1 MLTAVN
7 LQNLFQSSQ
16 ALRSVL
22 LKCPALDQYCLL
34 RTHGLWPEGEPLPQW
49 PGRYPRGGPGPGLG
63 VNNWGLLIGS
73 SELSSSK
80 LSRCPVLNIPALQI
94 ALGLGGC

>member
-16 ALRSVL
+16 ALRPVL
-22 LKCPALDQYCLL
+22 LKCPALGQYCLL

-63 VNNWGLLIGS
+63 VNNWGLLIRS
-73 SELSSSK
+73 SE